1 MNVRVIYI
9 PRKSFLVYDTGWRKV
24 DLFQQIGG
32 KFKTIMKPGQII
44 FIIILIFGLSLY
56 GCAFVDVKT
65 PYDSDLDRTELGSK
79 TGTSEAYS
87 VLWLFAWGDASY
99 AKAAENGDI
108 TILRSADQEIFQVL
122 FGLYTRWRIVV
133 YGD

>member
-1 MNVRVIYI
+1 
-9 PRKSFLVYDTGWRKV
+9 
-24 DLFQQIGG
+24 
-32 KFKTIMKPGQII
+32 MKPGQII
-44 FIIILIFGLSLY
+44 FIIILIFGLSLC

-79 TGTSEAYS
+79 TGTAEAYS

-108 TILRSADQEIFQVL
+108 TILRSADQEIFQIL